1 MRARDFV
8 NAMRRSTEG
17 LIALQFLAVALPIAV
32 VLVAQLVADA
42 RRVEALAHSRPLRN
56 LASEARASYRTFTNG
71 AADAVDTGTLGRQS
85 LEALRH
91 SAKLMDQLGRQDP
104 AGRAVQAS
112 AELAGLVGA
121 VGRGATL
128 AALLPL
134 RERVLR
140 DDQLTRD
147 IDASYTARDE
157 EVVADAVASAARQK
171 SVVNSALLASFGLS
185 TLFVLATRRRLK
197 AQLEAEAAIERQRR
211 TELEAISIRF
221 NLASEA
227 ARAGVYELR
236 EQDSNVWWSE
246 TMRALY
252 GRTDPCFVPTLG
264 TWLACIHPD
273 DRDGAAAAM
282 EAAMRQCHQ
291 MRTHYRVLLPNGAIR
306 HIESQAI
313 VVADAAGQGSRLVGI
328 DLDVTERVAAV
339 EREQRLQGELRTAS
353 RQAGM
358 AEVATSVLHNVGNV
372 LNSVNVSASLVTDT
386 LRRSKAAGLGR
397 VVGLLQEHGHDIAR
411 FIGEDERGRQLP
423 AYLAGLSK
431 HLLADQAESLQELDS
446 LRRNIEHIKEIVA
459 MQQSYARL
467 AGVSETVVPA
477 ELVEEC
483 LRISTGD
490 FGQHGIAVV
499 REFGAVPAITVDKH
513 KVLQILVNLLRNAR
527 HACQEGAAA
536 EHRVVVRIADA
547 MDGICISVRDNGI
560 GIAADDMTR
569 IFNYGFT
576 TKQEGHGFGLH
587 SSALAAREMG
597 GSLQAASGGP
607 GLGAT
612 FTLQLPLN
620 PPGAANA

>member
-1 MRARDFV
+1 
-8 NAMRRSTEG
+8 MRRSTEG

-56 LASEARASYRTFTNG
+56 LASEAHASYRTFTNG

-85 LEALRH
+85 LEALRN
-91 SAKLMDQLGRQDP
+91 SAQLMEQLGRKDP
-104 AGRAVQAS
+104 ATQAVQA
-112 AELAGLVGA
+112 AVELAGLARA
-121 VGRGATL
+121 VGKGATL
-128 AALLPL
+128 DSLLPL
-134 RERVLR
+134 RERIMR
-140 DDQLTRD
+140 DDQLTRS

-171 SVVNSALLASFGLS
+171 RLVNSALLASFGLS
-185 TLFVLATRRRLK
+185 TLFVLATRSRLK

-211 TELEAISIRF
+211 TELEAISLRF
-221 NLASEA
+221 DMATEA

-236 EQDSNVWWSE
+236 ERGSSVWWSG

-252 GRTDPCFVPTLG
+252 GRTEAGFEPTLDA
-264 TWLACIHPD
+264 WLACIHPA
-273 DRDGAAAAM
+273 DRDDAAAAM
-282 EAAMRQCHQ
+282 QAALREHCQL
-291 MRTHYRVLLPNGAIR
+291 RANYRIVLPGGDIR
-306 HIESQAI
+306 HVESVAT
-313 VVADAAGQGSRLVGI
+313 VVSDLAGAGSRLVGI

-397 VVGLLQEHGHDIAR
+397 VVGLLQEHEHDIAH

-431 HLLADQAESLQELDS
+431 HLLADQGESLQELES

-490 FGQHGIAVV
+490 FGQHGIAIV
-499 REFGAVPAITVDKH
+499 RDFGEVPAISVDKH

-527 HACQEGAAA
+527 HACEKGAASG
-536 EHRVVVRIADA
+536 HRVMVSIACA
-547 MDGICISVRDNGI
+547 RDGICISVRDNGV
-560 GIAADDMTR
+560 GIAADNMTR
-569 IFNYGFT
+569 IFSYGFT

-597 GSLQAASGGP
+597 GSLQASSEGP